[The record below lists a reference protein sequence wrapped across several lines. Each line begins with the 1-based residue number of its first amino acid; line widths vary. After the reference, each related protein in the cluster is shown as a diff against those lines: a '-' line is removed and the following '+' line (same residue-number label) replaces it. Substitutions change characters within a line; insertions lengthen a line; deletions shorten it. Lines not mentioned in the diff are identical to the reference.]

1 MTSGPAGGR
10 PAPIAFLFPAFPN
23 LHQTFVLWEVLAL
36 RQRGVS
42 IALFSIKRP
51 TTRTQQPE
59 AAALQEE
66 VHYLPPTLSPA
77 VVGANLATLLG
88 RPGRYLAAVAGVV
101 RGWWE
106 DRHAGRDYKLKRISE
121 DAPDRERTW
130 AEELRG
136 RFNRSAFMYL
146 LKSLWLI
153 PQAVYLGRHLQARG
167 IARLH
172 AHWASYSATM
182 ALIVHWIFDM
192 PFSFTAHAYD
202 IYLVPRLL
210 GVKVREAE
218 FTVTCARV
226 NAEFLTALAG
236 AAAARRVIVN
246 YHGVSRERFRPIA
259 AQPHDTP
266 CLVTCG
272 RLEPYKG
279 HHVLLRAVAAL
290 SRPARC
296 VVVGEGP
303 QRRRLEQLAS
313 ELGIR
318 DRVEFTG
325 PVPQSHL
332 SEIYARADLF
342 VLASVIIE
350 VSGKRDVIPNV
361 LAEAMAMQLPVVAS
375 NISGIGEL
383 ISDEV
388 SGRLVPPN
396 DAAALAAVIDELL
409 GDLAQRRRLAANGAT
424 AVAAHFDR
432 EVNVEE
438 LAALFQGGA
447 GAAEAKGVGRVGP
460 GTEAGATGEA
470 GAAGETGATAAGRRR

>member
-1 MTSGPAGGR
+1 MKTPETA
-10 PAPIAFLFPAFPN
+10 APIAFLFPAFPN

-36 RQRGVS
+36 RQRGVE

-51 TTRTQQPE
+51 VTSTQQPE
-59 AAALQEE
+59 AAALQRE
-66 VHYLPPTLSPA
+66 VHYLPATLSAA
-77 VVGANLATLLG
+77 VIGANLATLASS
-88 RPGRYLAAVAGVV
+88 PGRYFAAIAGVV

-106 DRHAGRDYKLKRISE
+106 DRDAGRDYKLKRISE

-130 AEELRG
+130 AEEIRG

-153 PQAVYLGRHLQARG
+153 PQAVYLGRQLRARG
-167 IARLH
+167 INRLH

-182 ALIVHWIFDM
+182 ALVAHWVFDL

-236 AAAARRVIVN
+236 PAAADKVIVN

-259 AQPHDTP
+259 PQPHDTP

-279 HHVLLRAVAAL
+279 HHVLLRACAAL

-296 VVVGEGP
+296 IIVGEGP
-303 QRRRLEQLAS
+303 QRRRLERLAA
-313 ELGIR
+313 ELGIA

-325 PVPQSHL
+325 PVPQSRL
-332 SEIYARADLF
+332 AEIYARADVF

-375 NISGIGEL
+375 NMSGIGEL
-383 ISDEV
+383 VSDGV

-396 DAAALAAVIDELL
+396 DPAALAAVIDELL
-409 GDLAQRRRLAANGAT
+409 ADPAQRRRLALNGAA
-424 AVAAHFDR
+424 AVAERFDR
-432 EVNVEE
+432 EVNIEE
-438 LAALFQGGA
+438 LTALFTGRVARG
-447 GAAEAKGVGRVGP
+447 AEAAR
-460 GTEAGATGEA
+460 GAS
-470 GAAGETGATAAGRRR
+470 R